1 MKQCLL
7 LVGIALCLH
16 GSLSAQTYQS
26 PPASDSLLFKIQKES
41 RFYLN
46 IHTGYALALG
56 STFKFYP
63 DDISSIQV
71 EKINNAAATKSVGY
85 KVPTKGLGE
94 GLRFG
99 AGISY
104 IINDFIN
111 VGLDFD
117 YFSSTISKTKDSS
130 YHESR
135 TNTGAFYDYL
145 YKDRFIITYDATLLT
160 ISPNITFKAISRPKF
175 FIYNKVGAI
184 LTFRPNS
191 IERDEHQVFARTT
204 TQGGFYKDSSA
215 GDALEYKWKIRNP
228 SFGFM
233 GAVGVQ
239 ARIAEKF
246 RVFGE
251 LQFSHVVFVI
261 AKRTT
266 SSYMVNGKE
275 MVNTLPASSREIDF
289 EKEFNANGTATDPNL
304 PSRAVT
310 QRIPITYVGVHA
322 GIVYRF

>member
-1 MKQCLL
+1 MKQVLL
-7 LVGIALCLH
+7 LVGMFICLH
-16 GSLSAQTYQS
+16 LSSSAQTYS
-26 PPASDSLLFKIQKES
+26 NPASGDSLLIKIQKEP
-41 RFYLN
+41 RFYVN
-46 IHTGYALALG
+46 IHSGYAIALG

-71 EKINNAAATKSVGY
+71 EKINNGAAVKSVGY
-85 KVPTKGLGE
+85 KTPTKGLGE
-94 GLRFG
+94 GIRFG

-111 VGLDFD
+111 VGMDFD
-117 YFSSTISKTKDSS
+117 YFSSTISKVRDSV

-135 TNTGAFYDYL
+135 NTQGNFYDYL
-145 YKDRFIITYDATLLT
+145 YKDRVRITYDATLLT

-204 TQGGFYKDSSA
+204 TQGGFYRDSA
-215 GDALEYKWKIRNP
+215 GSDLLEYQWKIQNP
-228 SFGFM
+228 SFGFT
-233 GAVGVQ
+233 GAIGVQ
-239 ARIAEKF
+239 AKIAEKF

-266 SSYMVNGKE
+266 SSFMVNGKE
-275 MVNTLPASSREIDF
+275 MVNTLPPNVREIDF
-289 EKEFNANGTATDPNL
+289 EKEYNATGGATDPNQ
-304 PSRAVT
+304 PSRAIT
-310 QRIPITYVGVHA
+310 QRIPITYVGMNA

>member
-1 MKQCLL
+1 MKQVLL
-7 LVGIALCLH
+7 LAGVICLH
-16 GSLSAQTYQS
+16 LSSSAQNYNT
-26 PPASDSLLFKIQKES
+26 PAPGDSLLIKIQKEP

-46 IHTGYALALG
+46 VHGGYAVALG

-71 EKINNAAATKSVGY
+71 EKVNNGIPVKSVGY
-85 KVPTKGLGE
+85 KTPTKGLGE
-94 GLRFG
+94 GVRFG
-99 AGISY
+99 AGVSY

-111 VGLDFD
+111 VGMDFD
-117 YFSSTISKTKDSS
+117 YFSSTISKIKDSS

-135 TNTGAFYDYL
+135 NTQGNFYDYL
-145 YKDRFIITYDATLLT
+145 YKDRIRITYDATLLT

-215 GDALEYKWKIRNP
+215 SDLLEYQWKIKNP
-228 SFGFM
+228 SYGFT
-233 GAVGVQ
+233 GAIGVQ
-239 ARIAEKF
+239 AKIAEKF

-261 AKRTT
+261 ARRTT

-275 MVNTLPASSREIDF
+275 MVGTLPASAREVDF
-289 EKEFNANGTATDPNL
+289 EKEYNATGVSVDPNQ
-304 PSRAVT
+304 PSRAIT
-310 QRIPITYVGVHA
+310 QRIPITYVGMNA